1 MLTQKHLDHL
11 PIFPLPKVSLFPD
24 TVLPLHVFEPR
35 YRALTRYCLDNE
47 WPLAVPML
55 SDEPQPETSLPLVL
69 PIAGAGTI
77 RQHQELPDGRYG
89 ILLQGNARVRI
100 LSEVATDLPYRIV
113 RAEVVHDTDTR
124 SSQCSEDMQ
133 TITDCLSLLR
143 VRIPNLV
150 DALTSLNGETNPGE
164 LTNRLASIL
173 FRDAQQRQS
182 ILSEASVEKRL
193 RLVRDRVAALAART
207 ASADDPVN

>member
-11 PIFPLPKVSLFPD
+11 PIFPLPKVALFPD

-55 SDEPQPETSLPLVL
+55 SDEPQPEASLPIVL

-77 RQHQELPDGRYG
+77 RQHQELPDGRFG
-89 ILLQGNARVRI
+89 ILLQGSARVRI

-113 RAEVVHDTDTR
+113 RAEIVHDTDTM
-124 SSQCSEDMQ
+124 SLQCSEDIQ

-150 DALTSLNGETNPGE
+150 DALTSLNGETTPGE